1 MKPLQ
6 QPWRIEMTRKM
17 NSIFLATGPMAA
29 VFMGIFLLADQN
41 VGLINFSETTSF
53 LFQLAIFFLLLVFLI
68 LGLIPHELSRS
79 QKYSTWLTEPV
90 RKDQTPEPELE
101 VGDWPSPSWRRRT
114 MRKRLLFARS
124 IGLLIED

>member
-1 MKPLQ
+1 
-6 QPWRIEMTRKM
+6 M
-17 NSIFLATGPMAA
+17 NSIFLASGPIAA
-29 VFMGIFLLADQN
+29 VFIGIFLLTDQI
-41 VGLINFSETTSF
+41 VGLINFSETTSL

-68 LGLIPHELSRS
+68 LGLIPHELSKG

-90 RKDQTPEPELE
+90 QKDQTPEPELE
-101 VGDWPSPSWRRRT
+101 VGDWPSPGWRRRT